1 MPKRSEP
8 MLKRFSVLWLL
19 LWLLNGTSA
28 SALVPMDTP
37 ETVNHAIR
45 YGMACHRKGLHKLLG
60 PNWKETATGTLLNV
74 YTPYMVLA
82 AKAAKLNPI
91 KGDDPTRLKEAKAKL
106 QRELVYLKDPN
117 NVHQVKFAVSMLGTS
132 PTFAQNWEATL
143 EGLGNGRSYALKPKK
158 QLRPLKASKSRTGRV
173 YEAVFAYYYNVSDV
187 QKLEGDYTLVLR
199 SKTGEEEQRFMLN
212 NENLF

>member
-1 MPKRSEP
+1 MRCLS
-8 MLKRFSVLWLL
+8 LTLVT
-19 LWLLNGTSA
+19 LWLLNTASA

-60 PNWKETATGTLLNV
+60 PNWKETPTGTLLNV

-82 AKAAKLNPI
+82 GKAARLNPI
-91 KGDDPTRLKEAKAKL
+91 KGDEATRLKEAKAKL
-106 QRELVYLKDPN
+106 LYLKDPN
-117 NVHQVKFAVSMLGTS
+117 NKHQVKFAVSMLGNY
-132 PTFAQNWEATL
+132 PAFAQSWEATL
-143 EGLGNGRSYALKPKK
+143 EGLGSGRSYALNPKK
-158 QLRPLKASKSRTGRV
+158 QLRPLKANKSRTGRV
-173 YEAVFAYYYNVSDV
+173 YEAVLSYYYNVSDV